1 MVRYAIDDITDEMV
15 LGESIFLPSGE
26 LLLAAGFRLTE
37 RYRNRLRQM
46 GFSTVG
52 IQIEGT
58 EDVHPEE
65 IISDHVQREVSASVA
80 QNAKGI
86 QSALRVRKDGVQNVR
101 KMIRENRQYLN
112 KYLTSSGLARSV
124 ENLIEEILK
133 QPSVVLNMS
142 ALSGRGG
149 ELFAHAINVTVTSLC
164 IGRKYHFSYD
174 EMKQLAMGAINYD
187 LGLVALPKE
196 IVDKDRRDRNEEE
209 LAIYKQHTVYGY
221 LMLSQNPSI
230 APTSAAVAV
239 QHHEHQNG
247 SGYPRGLHGENRP
260 PQKDFSRKNVI
271 HRFAEI
277 VAVADRYNAFT
288 TGRYNSDALSV
299 RDALREIIKLG
310 GDVLNSD
317 IVKTLT
323 GIIPVYPVG
332 ARIRIAD
339 SPTPQLLGYYGVVAR
354 DNPDNLEQPQ
364 IILYESRKHQRI
376 KPILVN
382 CALHTG
388 FTLELVA

>member
-1 MVRYAIDDITDEMV
+1 MVRYAIDDITDDMV

-52 IQIEGT
+52 IQVEGT

-65 IISDHVQREVSASVA
+65 IISDHVQREVSASITK
-80 QNAKGI
+80 NAKGI
-86 QSALRVRKDGVQNVR
+86 QNALRVRKDGVQNVR

-112 KYLTSSGLARSV
+112 KYLTTSGLARSV
-124 ENLIEEILK
+124 ENLLEEILK

-142 ALSGRGG
+142 ALAGRGG

-196 IVDKDRRDRNEEE
+196 IVEKDGRDRSEEE
-209 LAIYKQHTVYGY
+209 RSIYKQHTVYGY

-239 QHHEHQNG
+239 QHHENQNG
-247 SGYPRGLHGENRP
+247 TGYPRGLRGENRP

-271 HRFAEI
+271 HRFADI

-288 TGRYNSDALSV
+288 TGRYDTDALSV

-310 GDVLNSD
+310 GDVLNAD

-323 GIIPVYPVG
+323 GIVPVFPVG
-332 ARIRIAD
+332 ARIKIAD

-364 IILYESRKHQRI
+364 IILYETRKHQRI

-382 CALHTG
+382 CAQHTG